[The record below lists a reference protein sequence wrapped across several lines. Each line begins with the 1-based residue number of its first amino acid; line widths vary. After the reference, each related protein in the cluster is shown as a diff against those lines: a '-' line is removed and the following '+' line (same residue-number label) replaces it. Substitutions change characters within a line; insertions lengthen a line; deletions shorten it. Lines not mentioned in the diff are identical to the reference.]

1 MVKTKFPGK
10 KYVCYSRIL
19 SEPSGDFLRMPFG
32 GGKKEFIFHYG
43 IYASYSFYAYFALPD
58 TASIKPD
65 FINNSIKWLQHE
77 QC

>member
-1 MVKTKFPGK
+1 MIKTISRKK

-43 IYASYSFYAYFALPD
+43 IYASYSFYAYFSLPD
-58 TASIKPD
+58 TASIKSD
-65 FINNSIKWLQHE
+65 FINNNIK
-77 QC
+77 